1 MALDVHLMGL
11 GVAPIQAARTANGGT
26 GPVTG
31 TAKGTS
37 ATTALQITGTQFV
50 VSITATSGGG
60 CVTLPGLGGSD
71 NAATVADD
79 FIVHNATAG
88 NLTVFAPS
96 GMTVNI
102 GGAQY
107 SGASPFTLAQFK
119 TLTFYPITATTGF
132 GLSA

>member
-1 MALDVHLMGL
+1 MALDINLMGL
-11 GVAPIQAARTANGGT
+11 GIAPLQAARTANGGT
-26 GPVTG
+26 GPVTA

-37 ATTALQITGTQFV
+37 PTTAYQIGGAQFV
-50 VSITATSGGG
+50 VSFTATSGGG
-60 CVTLPGLGGSD
+60 CATLPALGGSD
-71 NAATVADD
+71 MAATIADD
-79 FIVHNATAG
+79 FVIHNATAG
-88 NLTVFAPS
+88 NMTVFSPS

-107 SGASPFTLAQFK
+107 SGASGFTLAQFK